1 MELLIKDLLI
11 IFSLIHSSITESYR
25 STESSKGIYS
35 IYIYDFPYWILNIIT
50 NDFIN
55 LNYIDKLC
63 HYTNIGDLIA
73 VLGSIDSVSGSVD
86 SVFAT
91 IAVLEN
97 RNEVLRQQQPTYIIS
112 FFQLFS
118 SLLRTNVSCLFR
130 VFS

>member
-1 MELLIKDLLI
+1 MEPLIKDLLI
-11 IFSLIHSSITESYR
+11 SFSLIHSSITESYC

-63 HYTNIGDLIA
+63 HYINIGDLIA

-86 SVFAT
+86 S
-91 IAVLEN
+91 
-97 RNEVLRQQQPTYIIS
+97 IIS
-112 FFQLFS
+112 FITCNYL
-118 SLLRTNVSCLFR
+118 VIW
-130 VFS
+130 